1 MLTNIKSKL
10 ILQKVVEK
18 LKRKIKLKIFKHN
31 KKLSDRLNIRL
42 KDFKR
47 FEQIKEL
54 NKNFDLNL
62 NDNDDIKKLNFKMK
76 FRPNILSW

>member
-18 LKRKIKLKIFKHN
+18 LIPKLKLKIFKHN
-31 KKLSDRLNIRL
+31 KALSNKLNIRL

-47 FEQIKEL
+47 FEQIK
-54 NKNFDLNL
+54 
-62 NDNDDIKKLNFKMK
+62 
-76 FRPNILSW
+76 